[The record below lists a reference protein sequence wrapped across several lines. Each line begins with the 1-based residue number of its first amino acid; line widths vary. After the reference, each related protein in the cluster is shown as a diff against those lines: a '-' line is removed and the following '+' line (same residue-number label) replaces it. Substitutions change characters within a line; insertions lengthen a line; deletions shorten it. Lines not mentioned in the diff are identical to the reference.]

1 MAAGKNDPD
10 ETRAPE
16 EKYRLDHVGTSTSKG
31 QTEDH
36 PAKGR
41 ERKQSDTVGGQ
52 VRLDGMK
59 KEQELSKQT

>member
-10 ETRAPE
+10 ETRAP

-36 PAKGR
+36 SAKGS
-41 ERKQSDTVGGQ
+41 ERKQSETIGGQ
-52 VRLDGMK
+52 VRCDGVK